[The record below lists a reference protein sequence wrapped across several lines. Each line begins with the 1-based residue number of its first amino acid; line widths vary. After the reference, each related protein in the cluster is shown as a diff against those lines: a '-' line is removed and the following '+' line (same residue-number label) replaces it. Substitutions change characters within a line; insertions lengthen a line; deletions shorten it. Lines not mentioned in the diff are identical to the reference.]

1 MTSKRALRVG
11 LLLLITGAACYNE
24 LPGEFDPFE
33 VTVNVLGAGNGNGR
47 VTEIETE
54 LDINCHIVA
63 GEPNDLSEVNRT
75 NRCQGSFIDLNGLGT
90 FQLNATP
97 DDGHEFVGW
106 TGDCLSVQGT
116 ICQLEFVSR
125 VAVTLT
131 VRAEFRPLGLII
143 AAPSDTFRPHGAV
156 AKW

>member
-1 MTSKRALRVG
+1 MRKLAMITG
-11 LLLLITGAACYNE
+11 LLVLALGSSCYNE
-24 LPGEFDPFE
+24 LPGDFDPFE

-54 LDINCHIVA
+54 FDINCHIVA
-63 GEPNDLSEVNRT
+63 GEPNDLSEINST
-75 NRCQGSFIDLNGLGT
+75 NRCKGSFTDLNGLGM
-90 FQLNATP
+90 FQLTAAP

-116 ICQLEFVSR
+116 VCQLEFVSR

-131 VRAEFRPLGLII
+131 VHAEFRPLGLII